1 MADEHKAKRL
11 EIAHVLFMD
20 IVGYSKLLTDEQS
33 EALQELNQIVR
44 STEAAR
50 EAEAAGGLTVLPTGD
65 GMALVF
71 TGSVEEPVEC
81 ALEISHALRA
91 QPSLPVRMG
100 IHSGP
105 IHHVK
110 DANGR
115 ENIAGVGINIAQRVM
130 DCGDAGHILVSK
142 RVADDLA
149 QQRRWQPYIHELGD
163 VEVKHGVVV
172 SLVNLYAET
181 IGNPTP
187 PSRLGKVRG
196 RTRTF
201 SKAPRKGLS
210 PFARAIFMIVGLL
223 IALTFM
229 LAIVSVIFAPA
240 IMRTLGKSK
249 VIPPSQVPAI
259 PSPPS
264 LADTIKSAVAKR
276 ITDELQGELSRKK
289 NAEVGS
295 ATTGSAIP
303 EKSIAVLP
311 FENLSDDKANAYFA
325 EGIQDEILT
334 RLSKIA
340 ALKVISRTSTQK
352 YKSAPD
358 NLREVGQQLGV
369 ANLLEGSVQK
379 SGNAVHINVQLIKA
393 ATDEHVWAESYDREL
408 KNIFGVEGE
417 VAGAIADQLNAKL
430 SGKEKREL
438 GARPTKNPD
447 AYDAYLRGLAFEGGV
462 QDFQAS
468 LLKSIDAFENAVRL
482 DPEFAMAWAH
492 LCRQNG
498 LAFINN
504 VGQAP
509 ERREASRQ
517 ALDMAI
523 KFGPELVETQ
533 LAKAYYKYY
542 CERDYE
548 GAKAQLESIRRQYP
562 NNAVVSEFLGGIARR
577 QGQWEQSRALY
588 AQAVELDPQ
597 NIFLLTD
604 AALTDLAM
612 RDAVAAQKHLGRARD
627 LSPQNS
633 TVISFLSQS
642 FQLGGDVAQA
652 QALLDTVQPKRGDS
666 IYVSTAV
673 TNAILL
679 RRYDSA
685 LAMLKAQLE
694 QPEALGNALGVFE
707 NALGDL
713 ERHAG
718 NTAEATMAYQK
729 AKQAVNDLLRAQPEN
744 SEFLIQLAWAEAC
757 LGDKAAAFAHAQQA
771 IAALPASKDAFV
783 GPGYEDTLARIE
795 AHFGEKDSAIG
806 ALQHLLSISYGS
818 PVTRAL
824 LRIDP
829 DWDNLRKDPRFEK
842 LCQNKEQ

>member
-1 MADEHKAKRL
+1 MRLGDKPCFARPAK
-11 EIAHVLFMD
+11 
-20 IVGYSKLLTDEQS
+20 S
-33 EALQELNQIVR
+33 
-44 STEAAR
+44 
-50 EAEAAGGLTVLPTGD
+50 AGKD
-65 GMALVF
+65 GNPQRP
-71 TGSVEEPVEC
+71 G
-81 ALEISHALRA
+81 
-91 QPSLPVRMG
+91 PSR
-100 IHSGP
+100 
-105 IHHVK
+105 K
-110 DANGR
+110 DANER

-149 QQRRWQPYIHELGD
+149 QKRRWQPYLHELGD

-187 PSRLGKVRG
+187 PTRIGKVRG
-196 RTRTF
+196 A
-201 SKAPRKGLS
+201 SAPSRMRRAKDSLPSPERSSLS
-210 PFARAIFMIVGLL
+210 RCYSLA
-223 IALTFM
+223 

-240 IMRTLGKSK
+240 IMRTLGKGQVTS
-249 VIPPSQVPAI
+249 PPQVPAI
-259 PSPPS
+259 PSPPLS
-264 LADTIKSAVAKR
+264 LTLLRAQSPKR
-276 ITDELQGELSRKK
+276 SPMSCKASFLVRK
-289 NAEVGS
+289 NATLETS
-295 ATTGSAIP
+295 PTGSAIP

-311 FENLSDDKANAYFA
+311 FENLSEDKANAYFA

-340 ALKVISRTSTQK
+340 ELKVISRTSTQK

-379 SGNAVHINVQLIKA
+379 VGNAVHINVQLIKA

-408 KNIFGVEGE
+408 QNIFGVEGE

-462 QDFQAS
+462 QDFRAS

-482 DPEFAMAWAH
+482 DPEFAIAWAH

-509 ERREASRQ
+509 ERREAARK

-523 KFGPELVETQ
+523 KLGPELVETQ

-633 TVISFLSQS
+633 TVISFLAQS
-642 FQLGGDVAQA
+642 FQLDGDIAQA
-652 QALLDTVQPKRGDS
+652 QALLDTIQPKQGDG
-666 IYVSTAV
+666 IYVATAV

-685 LAMLKAQLE
+685 LAMLKAQLA
-694 QPEALGNALGVFE
+694 QPDALGNALGVFE

-713 ERHAG
+713 ERHAD

-771 IAALPASKDAFV
+771 IAVLPASKDAFV
-783 GPGYEDTLARIE
+783 GPGYEDTLTRIE

-806 ALQHLLSISYGS
+806 ALQHLLSISYG
-818 PVTRAL
+818 
-824 LRIDP
+824 LR
-829 DWDNLRKDPRFEK
+829 
-842 LCQNKEQ
+842 

>member
-44 STEAAR
+44 GTEAAR
-50 EAEAAGGLTVLPTGD
+50 EAEAAGALTVLPTGD

-81 ALEISHALRA
+81 ALEISQALRA

-110 DANGR
+110 DANER

-187 PSRLGKVRG
+187 PARIGKARGGVRALSKG
-196 RTRTF
+196 TR
-201 SKAPRKGLS
+201 RGLS
-210 PFARAIFMIVGLL
+210 PLARAIFIIVGLF
-223 IALTFM
+223 IALTFV

-240 IMRTLGKSK
+240 IMRTLDK
-249 VIPPSQVPAI
+249 PWFTTLPQPSATA
-259 PSPPS
+259 SPS
-264 LADTIKSAVAKR
+264 LADTIKSAVAKKL
-276 ITDELQGELSRKK
+276 TDELQGELSRKK
-289 NAEVGS
+289 NAAVEPPPAGS
-295 ATTGSAIP
+295 VIP

-311 FENLSDDKANAYFA
+311 FENLSEDKSNAYFA

-340 ALKVISRTSTQK
+340 DLKVISRSSTQK

-379 SGNAVHINVQLIKA
+379 AGNAVHINVQLIKA

-408 KNIFGVEGE
+408 QNIFGVEGE

-462 QDFQAS
+462 QDFRAS

-482 DPEFAMAWAH
+482 DPEFAIAWAH

-509 ERREASRQ
+509 ERREAARK

-633 TVISFLSQS
+633 TVISFLAQS
-642 FQLGGDVAQA
+642 FQLGGDIAQA
-652 QALLDTVQPKRGDS
+652 QALLDTVQPKRGDG

-694 QPEALGNALGVFE
+694 QPDALGNALGVFE

-842 LCQNKEQ
+842 LCQNTEL

>member
-1 MADEHKAKRL
+1 MSSESPSELKFD
-11 EIAHVLFMD
+11 IGHVLFID
-20 IVGYSKLLTDEQS
+20 IVGYSKLLIAEQS
-33 EALQELNQIVR
+33 DQIQTLREIVR
-44 STEAAR
+44 ATEQFKKA
-50 EAEAAGGLTVLPTGD
+50 EAEGKLLRLPTGD
-65 GMALVF
+65 GGALVF
-71 TGSVEEPVEC
+71 RNSLEAPVLC
-81 ALEISHALRA
+81 ALEISKALKSH
-91 QPSLPVRMG
+91 PELKVRMG

-105 IHHVK
+105 VNEIT
-110 DANGR
+110 DLNEQA
-115 ENIAGVGINIAQRVM
+115 NIAGVGINMAQRVM
-130 DCGDAGHILVSK
+130 DCGDAGHILLSK
-142 RVADDLA
+142 RVADDLE
-149 QQRRWQPYIHELGD
+149 QYPQWRSHLSDLGEC
-163 VEVKHGVVV
+163 EVKHGARV
-172 SLVNLYAET
+172 SVVNLYTDDA
-181 IGNPTP
+181 GNRAAPQKFRAVEATVPAAGHRTKKKHLVAGALIFTALIIVATAWFLSRQKGGP
-187 PSRLGKVRG
+187 PSTASTISSTSVA
-196 RTRTF
+196 
-201 SKAPRKGLS
+201 AP
-210 PFARAIFMIVGLL
+210 
-223 IALTFM
+223 
-229 LAIVSVIFAPA
+229 
-240 IMRTLGKSK
+240 
-249 VIPPSQVPAI
+249 
-259 PSPPS
+259 
-264 LADTIKSAVAKR
+264 
-276 ITDELQGELSRKK
+276 
-289 NAEVGS
+289 
-295 ATTGSAIP
+295 IP

-311 FENLSDDKANAYFA
+311 FENLSDDKSNAYFA

-334 RLSKIA
+334 RLAKIA
-340 ALKVISRTSTQK
+340 ALKVVSRTSTQK

-358 NLREVGQQLGV
+358 NLREVGKQLGV

-379 SGNAVHINVQLIKA
+379 AGNAVHINVQLIKA

-408 KNIFGVEGE
+408 QNIFGVEGE

-430 SGKEKREL
+430 SGKEKQEL

-482 DPEFAMAWAH
+482 DPEFAIAWAH

-509 ERREASRQ
+509 ELREAARK

-633 TVISFLSQS
+633 TVISFLAQS
-642 FQLGGDVAQA
+642 FQLGGDIAQA
-652 QALLDTVQPKRGDS
+652 QALLDTVQPKRGDG
-666 IYVSTAV
+666 IYVTTAV

-694 QPEALGNALGVFE
+694 QPDALGNALGVFE

-729 AKQAVNDLLRAQPEN
+729 AKQVVNDLLRAQPEN

-757 LGDKAAAFAHAQQA
+757 LGDRATALAHARQA

-795 AHFGEKDSAIG
+795 AHFGEKERAIA
-806 ALQHLLSISYGS
+806 ALQHLLSIPYGS
-818 PVTRAL
+818 PVTPAL
-824 LRIDP
+824 LRLDP
-829 DWDNLRKDPRFEK
+829 DWDNLRGDPRFQK
-842 LCQNKEQ
+842 LCQERPK

>member
-1 MADEHKAKRL
+1 MSSESPL
-11 EIAHVLFMD
+11 ELKFDIGHVLFID
-20 IVGYSKLLTDEQS
+20 IVGYSKLLIAEQS
-33 EALQELNQIVR
+33 NQIQTLREIVR
-44 STEAAR
+44 GTEQFKKA
-50 EAEAAGGLTVLPTGD
+50 EAEGKLLRLPTGD
-65 GMALVF
+65 GGALVF
-71 TGSVEEPVEC
+71 RNTLEAPALC
-81 ALEISHALRA
+81 ALEISKALKSH
-91 QPSLPVRMG
+91 PELKVRMG

-105 IHHVK
+105 VNEIT
-110 DANGR
+110 DLNEQA
-115 ENIAGVGINIAQRVM
+115 NIAGVGINMAQRVM
-130 DCGDAGHILVSK
+130 DCGDAGHILLSK
-142 RVADDLA
+142 RVADDLE
-149 QQRRWQPYIHELGD
+149 QYPQWRSHLSDLGEC
-163 VEVKHGVVV
+163 EVKHGAHV
-172 SLVNLYAET
+172 SVVNLYTDDA
-181 IGNPTP
+181 GNPESPQKFAKQASAVSAMPAATP
-187 PSRLGKVRG
+187 RRRSKV
-196 RTRTF
+196 
-201 SKAPRKGLS
+201 
-210 PFARAIFMIVGLL
+210 AITAGVLLALL
-223 IALTFM
+223 IAAGAVWFSSRQKTTT
-229 LAIVSVIFAPA
+229 VSP
-240 IMRTLGKSK
+240 
-249 VIPPSQVPAI
+249 
-259 PSPPS
+259 
-264 LADTIKSAVAKR
+264 DR
-276 ITDELQGELSRKK
+276 ITS
-289 NAEVGS
+289 S
-295 ATTGSAIP
+295 ASAAQSIS

-311 FENLSDDKANAYFA
+311 FDNLSDDKSNAYFA

-352 YKSAPD
+352 YKSSPD

-379 SGNAVHINVQLIKA
+379 AGNAVHVNVQLIKA
-393 ATDEHVWAESYDREL
+393 ATDEHLWAESYDREL
-408 KNIFGVEGE
+408 QNIFGVEAE

-482 DPEFAMAWAH
+482 DPEFAIAWAH

-509 ERREASRQ
+509 ERREAARK

-562 NNAVVSEFLGGIARR
+562 NNAVVLEFLGGIARR

-633 TVISFLSQS
+633 TVISFLAQS

-652 QALLDTVQPKRGDS
+652 QALLDTVQPKRGDG

-694 QPEALGNALGVFE
+694 QPDALGSALGVFE

-744 SEFLIQLAWAEAC
+744 SEFLIQLAWTEAC
-757 LGDKAAAFAHAQQA
+757 LGDKATAFAHAQQA

-783 GPGYEDTLARIE
+783 GPGYEDTLARID

-806 ALQHLLSISYGS
+806 TLQHLLSISYGS
-818 PVTRAL
+818 PVTPAL

-829 DWDNLRKDPRFEK
+829 DWDNLRKDPRFQK
-842 LCQNKEQ
+842 LCQEKP

>member
-50 EAEAAGGLTVLPTGD
+50 EAEAAGALTILPTGD

-81 ALEISHALRA
+81 ALEISQALRA

-187 PSRLGKVRG
+187 PTRIGKTRGSIPGSRTG
-196 RTRTF
+196 TR
-201 SKAPRKGLS
+201 KALS
-210 PFARAIFMIVGLL
+210 PLARAIFILAVLL
-223 IALTFM
+223 LV

-240 IMRTLGKSK
+240 IMRTLDQRRLATL
-249 VIPPSQVPAI
+249 PQPTATA
-259 PSPPS
+259 PPS
-264 LADTIKSAVAKR
+264 LADTIKSAVAKQ

-289 NAEVGS
+289 KA
-295 ATTGSAIP
+295 AIQPTPTGSAIP

-311 FENLSDDKANAYFA
+311 FENLSEDKSNAYFA

-340 ALKVISRTSTQK
+340 DLKVISRSSTQK

-379 SGNAVHINVQLIKA
+379 AGNAVHINVQLIKA

-408 KNIFGVEGE
+408 QNIFGVEGE

-430 SGKEKREL
+430 SGSEKREL
-438 GARPTKNPD
+438 AARPTKNPD

-462 QDFQAS
+462 DDFRAS
-468 LLKSIDAFENAVRL
+468 LLKSIEAFEDAVRL
-482 DPEFAMAWAH
+482 DPEFAVAWAH

-498 LAFINN
+498 LA
-504 VGQAP
+504 
-509 ERREASRQ
+509 
-517 ALDMAI
+517 
-523 KFGPELVETQ
+523 
-533 LAKAYYKYY
+533 
-542 CERDYE
+542 
-548 GAKAQLESIRRQYP
+548 
-562 NNAVVSEFLGGIARR
+562 
-577 QGQWEQSRALY
+577 LY
-588 AQAVELDPQ
+588 
-597 NIFLLTD
+597 
-604 AALTDLAM
+604 
-612 RDAVAAQKHLGRARD
+612 
-627 LSPQNS
+627 
-633 TVISFLSQS
+633 
-642 FQLGGDVAQA
+642 
-652 QALLDTVQPKRGDS
+652 
-666 IYVSTAV
+666 
-673 TNAILL
+673 
-679 RRYDSA
+679 
-685 LAMLKAQLE
+685 
-694 QPEALGNALGVFE
+694 
-707 NALGDL
+707 
-713 ERHAG
+713 
-718 NTAEATMAYQK
+718 
-729 AKQAVNDLLRAQPEN
+729 
-744 SEFLIQLAWAEAC
+744 
-757 LGDKAAAFAHAQQA
+757 
-771 IAALPASKDAFV
+771 
-783 GPGYEDTLARIE
+783 
-795 AHFGEKDSAIG
+795 
-806 ALQHLLSISYGS
+806 
-818 PVTRAL
+818 
-824 LRIDP
+824 
-829 DWDNLRKDPRFEK
+829 
-842 LCQNKEQ
+842 

>member
-1 MADEHKAKRL
+1 MSDEHKAKRL

-50 EAEAAGGLTVLPTGD
+50 EAEAAGALTVLPTGD

-81 ALEISHALRA
+81 ALEISQALRA

-115 ENIAGVGINIAQRVM
+115 ENIAGIGINIAQRVM

-149 QQRRWQPYIHELGD
+149 QRRRWQPYIHELGD

-187 PSRLGKVRG
+187 PTRIGKARGSIPGSRTG
-196 RTRTF
+196 TR
-201 SKAPRKGLS
+201 KAIS
-210 PFARAIFMIVGLL
+210 PLARAIFILAVLL
-223 IALTFM
+223 LV
-229 LAIVSVIFAPA
+229 LAIMSVIFAPA
-240 IMRTLGKSK
+240 IMRTLDQRRLAAL
-249 VIPPSQVPAI
+249 PQPTATA
-259 PSPPS
+259 PPS
-264 LADTIKSAVAKR
+264 LADTIKSAVAKQ
-276 ITDELQGELSRKK
+276 ITDELQSELSRKK
-289 NAEVGS
+289 NAAVQP
-295 ATTGSAIP
+295 TPTGSAIP

-311 FENLSDDKANAYFA
+311 FENLSEDKSNAYFA

-340 ALKVISRTSTQK
+340 DLKVISRSSTQK

-379 SGNAVHINVQLIKA
+379 AGNAVHINVQLIKA

-408 KNIFGVEGE
+408 QNIFGIEGE

-430 SGKEKREL
+430 SGNEKREL
-438 GARPTKNPD
+438 SARPTKNPD
-447 AYDAYLRGLAFEGGV
+447 AYDAYLRGLAFEGDV
-462 QDFQAS
+462 QDFRAS

-482 DPEFAMAWAH
+482 DPEFAIAWAH

-504 VGQAP
+504 VGPAP
-509 ERREASRQ
+509 ERREAARK

-562 NNAVVSEFLGGIARR
+562 NNAVVLEFLGGISRR
-577 QGQWEQSRALY
+577 QGQWEQSRAFY

-633 TVISFLSQS
+633 TVISFLAQS
-642 FQLGGDVAQA
+642 FQLGGDIARA
-652 QALLDTVQPKRGDS
+652 QALLDTVQPKRGDG

-694 QPEALGNALGVFE
+694 QPDALGDTLGVFE
-707 NALGDL
+707 NSLGDL

-729 AKQAVNDLLRAQPEN
+729 AKQAANDLLRAQPEN

-757 LGDKAAAFAHAQQA
+757 LGDKANAIAHAKQA

-783 GPGYEDTLARIE
+783 GPGYEDALARIE

-842 LCQNKEQ
+842 LCQEK